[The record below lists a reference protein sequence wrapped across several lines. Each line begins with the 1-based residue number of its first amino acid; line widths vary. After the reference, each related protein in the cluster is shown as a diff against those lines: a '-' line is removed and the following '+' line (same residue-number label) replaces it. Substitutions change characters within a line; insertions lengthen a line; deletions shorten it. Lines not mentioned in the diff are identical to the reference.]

1 MIRNI
6 FLALAGSGAVCSL
19 PLYAQ
24 TTDLEE
30 AAIVFGSREEIA
42 DISLSPSGN
51 KLAYVSPV
59 GNSTEAIYVVNLVAS
74 AEPVPI
80 TKYEE
85 KTGQITSC
93 DWATEER
100 LVCTVFVT
108 AKSGGMLLG
117 FTRVLAVGDDGKEA
131 KMLTE
136 RTSFRA
142 LGLKQDGGD
151 VLSLDLDGDTN
162 KILMTSQ
169 WVKESTIGTRLAN
182 DREGLGVDKID
193 VVTGRR
199 TKVENPDA
207 DAIGYV
213 ADGSGEV
220 RLKIRQP
227 DTSSGYAADRL
238 LFYFRLQGSNRWELL
253 SRVNTDSQTYDGL
266 YPVAIDSTQNIAYA
280 FAQKD
285 GHEALYTIPLEENGE
300 PSLMMARED
309 ADIDRLIR
317 IGRDRRVVGASYATE
332 KREIAYLDPELKA
345 LSQQL
350 HQALPGQP
358 LVNIIGASADE
369 SKLMIVAASDTD
381 PGMTYLYDKA
391 THQLEPLLPL
401 RRFMDGREMGKMTPV
416 SFPAGDG
423 TMIPGY
429 LTLPPNSDGKDL
441 PAIVLPHGGPSA
453 RDEWGFDWLVQF
465 FTARGYAVLQPNY
478 RGSSGYGS
486 EWFGKNGFQAW
497 ETAIG
502 DVNDAGR
509 WLVKEGIANREKLA
523 VVGWSYGGYAA
534 LQSQVLDPE
543 LYKAVVAIAP
553 VTDLEQLRSESMR
566 YVSGKLVDAFIGSGD
581 HVRTGSPARNAEKFQ
596 SPVLLVHGDLDQ
608 NVDIAQSRVMK
619 NKLENAG
626 KRVEFLE
633 FENVTHSLGETEV
646 RIAMLKKVDDFLAS
660 NLAQ

>member
-1 MIRNI
+1 MIRKMI
-6 FLALAGSGAVCSL
+6 LALAGNSALCS
-19 PLYAQ
+19 PLYAE
-24 TTDLEE
+24 TTKLEE
-30 AAIVFGSREEIA
+30 AAVVFGSREQIA

-51 KLAYVSPV
+51 KLAYISPV
-59 GNSTEAIYVVNLVAS
+59 GNSTEVVYVVNLAGN

-85 KTGQITSC
+85 RSGRLTSC

-100 LVCTVFVT
+100 LVCNVFVI
-108 AKSGGMLLG
+108 AKSGNLLLG
-117 FTRVLAVGDDGKEA
+117 FSRILAVGDDGKES

-136 RTSFRA
+136 QSSFRA
-142 LGLKQDGGD
+142 LGVRQDGGD
-151 VLSLDLDGDTN
+151 VLALDLDGETD

-182 DREGLGVDKID
+182 DREGLGVDKVD

-199 TKVENPDA
+199 SKVENPDA
-207 DAIGYV
+207 DAIGYI
-213 ADGSGEV
+213 ADASGEV
-220 RLKIRQP
+220 RMKIRQP
-227 DTSSGYAADRL
+227 DTSSGYASDRV
-238 LFYFRLQGSNRWELL
+238 LFYFRPKGSSRWQLL
-253 SRVNTDSQTYDGL
+253 SKVSTDSQTYSGL
-266 YPVAIDSTQNIAYA
+266 YPVAIDSEKNLAYA
-280 FAQKD
+280 FARKD
-285 GHEALYTIPLEENGE
+285 GYEALYTIPLEENGV
-300 PSLMMARED
+300 PSLVMSRD
-309 ADIDRLIR
+309 GADVDRLIR

-332 KREIAYLDPELKA
+332 KREIAYLDPELKTLA
-345 LSQQL
+345 QQL
-350 HQALPGQP
+350 HNALPGQP

-369 SKLMIVAASDTD
+369 RKLMIVAASDTD

-391 THQLEPLLPL
+391 SHQLEPLLPL
-401 RRFMDGREMGKMTPV
+401 RRFMDGRELGKMKPV

-429 LTLPPNSDGKDL
+429 LTLPPKSDGKDL

-465 FTARGYAVLQPNY
+465 FTSRGYAVLQPNY

-509 WLVKEGIANREKLA
+509 WLVNEGISNRDKLA

-534 LQSQVLDPE
+534 LQSQVLDPA

-553 VTDLEQLRSESMR
+553 VTDLEQLRTESMR
-566 YVSGKLVDAFIGSGD
+566 YTRGKLVDAFIGSGD
-581 HVRTGSPARNAEKFQ
+581 HVRSGSPARNAERFQ
-596 SPVLLVHGDLDQ
+596 SPVLLVHGELDQ

-619 NKLENAG
+619 SRLESAG
-626 KRVEFLE
+626 KKVDFLE
-633 FENVTHSLGETEV
+633 FEDVAHSLSETEV
-646 RIAMLKKVDDFLAS
+646 RVAMLKKVDAFLS
-660 NLAQ
+660 TNLPN